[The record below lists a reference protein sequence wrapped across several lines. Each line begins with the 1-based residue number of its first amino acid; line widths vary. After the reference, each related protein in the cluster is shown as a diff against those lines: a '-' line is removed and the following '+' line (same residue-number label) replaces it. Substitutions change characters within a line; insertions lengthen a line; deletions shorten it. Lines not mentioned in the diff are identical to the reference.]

1 MRREMSL
8 SGRNHINYILGL
20 LVLFPVLLS
29 AQPIPTNEW
38 INFFS
43 TSSTFNDEP
52 VQVGSVVDAYDPDG
66 VWCGTFTVTTAGQY
80 GFLLVY
86 RDDNITSD
94 IDEGSEP
101 GDSLAFYID
110 GRYALT
116 MGPGNPVWISNG
128 DVIQV
133 DLSAYSNYAPV
144 ISGFPTA
151 LTFRADTSVTLNLN
165 ETVADLDD
173 PDLALHW
180 SVSGN
185 ISVTVDID
193 SETNFAQISAPS
205 DYEGTEI
212 LVFEV
217 TDDSLATDTTS
228 VSVIVEAYV
237 STHFEE
243 AIPQHFFLSAN
254 YPNPFNPVTYI
265 RYGLSI
271 NTNIEMVIW
280 DIQGRIVM
288 KKQILAQTPGWYSE
302 MWTGDDAFG
311 QPVSSGIY
319 FCTLRTGLRSQTI
332 KMTLMR

>member
-1 MRREMSL
+1 MRL
-8 SGRNHINYILGL
+8 SDKNHRNYIFGL

-38 INFFS
+38 VNFFS

-66 VWCGTFTVTTAGQY
+66 VWCGTFTATTTGQY

-86 RDDNITSD
+86 RDDNITGD

-101 GDSLAFYID
+101 GDSLTFYID
-110 GRYALT
+110 GHYALT
-116 MGPGNPVWISNG
+116 MGPGNPGWTSNG
-128 DVIQV
+128 DVVQV

-144 ISGFPTA
+144 ISDFPTA
-151 LTFRADTSVTLNLN
+151 ITFRADTSLTLNLN
-165 ETVADLDD
+165 EMVEDLDD
-173 PDLALHW
+173 PDLDLHW

-185 ISVTVDID
+185 ISVIVDID
-193 SETNFAQISAPS
+193 SETNLAQISAPS

-228 VSVIVEAYV
+228 VPVTVEPFV
-237 STHFEE
+237 STYFEE
-243 AIPQHFFLSAN
+243 VVPQHFVLSAN
-254 YPNPFNPVTYI
+254 YPNPFNPVTHI
-265 RYGLSI
+265 RYGISI
-271 NTNIEMVIW
+271 NTNIYMVIW
-280 DIQGRIVM
+280 DIQGKIVM
-288 KKQILAQTPGWYSE
+288 KKQMLDQTPGWYSE

-319 FCTLRTGLRSQTI
+319 FCTLRTRLHSQTI